1 MFSRIIGTG
10 HSFPKT
16 CVSNAELSTFV
27 DTTDEWITDRTGIRQ
42 RYRVN
47 AEETTSLLATQAAQ
61 QALSHSSTLIESIDL
76 IIVAT
81 TTPDQAFPSTA
92 CFVQA
97 QLGNTHAAA
106 FDIQA
111 VCSGFVYALTVADQF
126 IRSGQAKKA
135 LVIGA
140 ETMTRLL
147 DWSDRSTCVLFGDGA
162 GAVILEAC
170 SRPGI
175 LGTKLFA
182 DGTHAKALYA
192 RGPNAYPI
200 TDANP
205 YLQMDGRSVFRF
217 AVNAMS
223 QAVESLLK
231 EQELNIDDIDWVIP
245 HQANQRILDAV
256 ADRLN
261 LSKERVISTVAQHAN
276 TSAASIP
283 LALSEAV
290 KKNQFK
296 PGQKIVLVSM
306 GAGFTWGSVVLEW
319 QQIP

>member
-16 CVSNAELSTFV
+16 CVSNTELSTFV
-27 DTTDEWITDRTGIRQ
+27 DTTDEWITDRTGICQ
-42 RYRVN
+42 RYR
-47 AEETTSLLATQAAQ
+47 ATSEETTSLLATQAAQ
-61 QALSHSSTLIESIDL
+61 QALINSSTSIESIDL

-97 QLGNTHAAA
+97 QLGNNHAAS

-111 VCSGFVYALTVADQF
+111 VCSGFVYALSVADQF

-140 ETMTRLL
+140 EIMTRLL

-162 GAVILEAC
+162 GAVVLEA
-170 SRPGI
+170 SSQPGI

-182 DGTHAKALYA
+182 DGTYTKALYA
-192 RGPNAYPI
+192 RGANAYPI
-200 TDANP
+200 TDASP
-205 YLQMDGRSVFRF
+205 FLHMDGRSVFRF

-223 QAVESLLK
+223 QAVEHILN
-231 EQELNIDDIDWVIP
+231 EQQLNIDDIDWVIP

-256 ADRLN
+256 AERIHLP
-261 LSKERVISTVAQHAN
+261 KERVISTVARHAN

-283 LALSEAV
+283 LALSEAAAN
-290 KKNQFK
+290 NQFK
-296 PGQKIVLVSM
+296 AGQKIVLVSM
-306 GAGFTWGSVVLEW
+306 GAGFTWGSVVLQW
-319 QQIP
+319 